1 MGFPVAGWNS
11 FWLYKLCNAPLAHN
25 LDIGT
30 VELGRAAG
38 RRPTTKDLSMK
49 ATLIAAAALVL
60 AASFPASAQG
70 SASPSAAADAAKSGE
85 ARSGEAKAG
94 EARSGEAASPRPRRE
109 AGTRREPSI
118 GQAAARERQR
128 KCAAE
133 WKQAKAGGK
142 LADGMKWPGFW
153 SRCNARLKGAAA

>member
-1 MGFPVAGWNS
+1 
-11 FWLYKLCNAPLAHN
+11 
-25 LDIGT
+25 
-30 VELGRAAG
+30 
-38 RRPTTKDLSMK
+38 MK

-60 AASFPASAQG
+60 AASLPASAQG
-70 SASPSAAADAAKSGE
+70 SASPSAAADAAKS
-85 ARSGEAKAG
+85 G

-142 LADGMKWPGFW
+142 LADGTKWPGFW